1 MMDTD
6 WIEAVM
12 RINSAV
18 VAAEDRLAVQVS
30 ELLTM
35 SMEGKDTAEAEALLL
50 SCARSLVLMRATQT
64 QLLQEP
70 GCRG

>member
-1 MMDTD
+1 MDTC

-12 RINSAV
+12 RINSAI
-18 VAAEDRLAVQVS
+18 VAAEDRLAVHVA

-35 SMEGKDTAEAEALLL
+35 AQEGKDTVEAEALLL
-50 SCARSLVLMRATQT
+50 SYTRSLVLMRATLT

-70 GCRG
+70 GCGG